1 MSYWDIS
8 SMAGDVDLQSR
19 VAACAAQEQHDMD
32 PQTWM
37 YGHMLEV
44 CAAPGW
50 GDAWASAVAGGV
62 PDPGRDPAVI
72 ADGQILASVQTV
84 AGGADA

>member
-1 MSYWDIS
+1 
-8 SMAGDVDLQSR
+8 
-19 VAACAAQEQHDMD
+19 
-32 PQTWM
+32 M
-37 YGHMLEV
+37 YAHMLEV